1 MKQSV
6 HITIVT
12 VAAAA
17 VLSSS
22 SAAYASGGSCRP
34 RALTAAEKQAG
45 ERVLARLRPLLP
57 SAPAGWRIDG
67 ADATDI
73 ASGSCLDAKTHKSEP
88 QPVSV
93 QVRRRF
99 VRDSP
104 PPATAATPAPAT
116 TPRPAVDPQMQ
127 ARTKV
132 LEQQIAE
139 LKRQEQEIAAAYR
152 AASVAGNSAAKQRA
166 SADSRELRIAMQAP
180 QKELMQIREAERR
193 QRAAQ
198 AAVLHETA
206 VAQTKASLGNRRVT
220 NVSLNANSG
229 RALARASK
237 VVDVPGTAMAI
248 VVPGLSTNLLFGS
261 GWTHMTHQ
269 AFRPWDPQAPLTRVQ
284 DVNVALDGPEEV
296 MQALIRTLD
305 LKALDALIE
314 R

>member
-1 MKQSV
+1 M
-6 HITIVT
+6 
-12 VAAAA
+12 
-17 VLSSS
+17 
-22 SAAYASGGSCRP
+22 
-34 RALTAAEKQAG
+34 
-45 ERVLARLRPLLP
+45 
-57 SAPAGWRIDG
+57 
-67 ADATDI
+67 
-73 ASGSCLDAKTHKSEP
+73 
-88 QPVSV
+88 
-93 QVRRRF
+93 
-99 VRDSP
+99 RDSP
-104 PPATAATPAPAT
+104 PPAAAATPAPAT
-116 TPRPAVDPQMQ
+116 TPRPVDPQMQ
-127 ARTKV
+127 ARAKV

-139 LKRQEQEIAAAYR
+139 LKRQEQEIAAAYG

-206 VAQTKASLGNRRVT
+206 VAQTKVSLASRRVT

-269 AFRPWDPQAPLTRVQ
+269 ALRPWDPQAQLTRVQ

-296 MQALIRTLD
+296 MQALIRALD